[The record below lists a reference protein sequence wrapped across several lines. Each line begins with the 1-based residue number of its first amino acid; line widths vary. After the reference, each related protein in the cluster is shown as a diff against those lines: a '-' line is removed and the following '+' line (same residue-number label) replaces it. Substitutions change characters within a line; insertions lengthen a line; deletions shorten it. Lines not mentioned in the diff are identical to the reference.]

1 MTTTTQLRKIINNTN
16 EKVLSRKLNKYFSR
30 VDKLEE
36 LKDLVREMLKLTGNY
51 NHYEAK
57 TAYDNNKSFWDNNFS
72 LPSEALEAKTEN
84 YSLNDKYLS
93 VSSSEKYAILV
104 KSFSSLSEFYN
115 NSVIKELSE
124 QISKDLKNDTTELI
138 DSMDSDIQDLL
149 LKIFK

>member
-1 MTTTTQLRKIINNTN
+1 MTTTTQLKKIINNTN

-30 VDKLEE
+30 IDKLEE

-51 NHYEAK
+51 SQYESK

-115 NSVIKELSE
+115 NSMIKELAE
-124 QISKDLKNDTTELI
+124 QIPKDLKNDTTELI
-138 DSMDSDIQDLL
+138 DTMNSNIQELL